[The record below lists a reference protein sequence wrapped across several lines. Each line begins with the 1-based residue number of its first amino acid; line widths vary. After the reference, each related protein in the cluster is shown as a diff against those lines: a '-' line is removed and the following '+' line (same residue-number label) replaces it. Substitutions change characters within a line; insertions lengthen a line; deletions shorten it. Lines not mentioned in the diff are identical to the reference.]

1 MLKKNNLKNKQIL
14 ETCGVEIFKK
24 IQRKK
29 VIADAKGST
38 KGLLNI
44 KQLLD
49 KK

>member
-1 MLKKNNLKNKQIL
+1 MPQKNNLKNKQIL

-29 VIADAKGST
+29 VIADAKGKS
-38 KGLLNI
+38 KNLLNFKKI
-44 KQLLD
+44 FD